1 MPITVS
7 TTSLSLSLFLSLC
20 VFAVIKHLVIRCKK
34 QKKIM
39 KKKNK
44 QKINKLCALFGRL
57 ERVAAVAICAAAATA
72 PSAGY
77 LAVFP
82 PKLLEC
88 WLTLCNSKI
97 ST

>member
-1 MPITVS
+1 M
-7 TTSLSLSLFLSLC
+7 
-20 VFAVIKHLVIRCKK
+20 
-34 QKKIM
+34 QKTKEDYE
-39 KKKNK
+39 KKNK

-88 WLTLCNSKI
+88 
-97 ST
+97 